1 MIISP
6 PVAPQTRESHRLAE
20 SDEAVIIPP
29 EHGDAGIDT
38 VQQIL
43 AGTIWLFQ
51 TEIDALQPCGTPDR
65 PTGFRPLQMTGD
77 QRT

>member
-38 VQQIL
+38 YSKFWQEQSGFFKPRLTPFNL
-43 AGTIWLFQ
+43 AERLTGR
-51 TEIDALQPCGTPDR
+51 PDSGR
-65 PTGFRPLQMTGD
+65 CK
-77 QRT
+77 